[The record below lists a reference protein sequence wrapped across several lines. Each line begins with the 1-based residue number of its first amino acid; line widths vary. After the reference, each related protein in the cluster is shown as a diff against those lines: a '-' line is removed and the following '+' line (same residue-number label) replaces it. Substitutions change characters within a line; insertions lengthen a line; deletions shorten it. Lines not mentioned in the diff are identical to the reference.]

1 MNQNFNQHNNYYIE
15 NNEKLGKLPED
26 QEFDLLFSPCGGFST
41 EVLAH
46 KLNFNGKIIIYDYS
60 QEILDIKKQ
69 ILDTNPD
76 LNELR
81 VVERMHP
88 DINFV
93 WNLEYQKPRSD
104 SFGTYEEVRIWQEE
118 MCENYDIDFW
128 LMDLIK
134 PDYNRLLKK
143 VKGKRVFF
151 NASNIFSY
159 NKVIL
164 RYTLSELY
172 ESFDK
177 LFEVLDQ
184 AEYYHFRGSIPRKK
198 FFYDYPRN

>member
-1 MNQNFNQHNNYYIE
+1 
-15 NNEKLGKLPED
+15 
-26 QEFDLLFSPCGGFST
+26 
-41 EVLAH
+41 
-46 KLNFNGKIIIYDYS
+46 
-60 QEILDIKKQ
+60 
-69 ILDTNPD
+69 
-76 LNELR
+76 
-81 VVERMHP
+81 
-88 DINFV
+88 
-93 WNLEYQKPRSD
+93 
-104 SFGTYEEVRIWQEE
+104 

-164 RYTLSELY
+164 RYTLSDLY

-177 LFEVLDQ
+177 FFEVLDQ
-184 AEYYHFRGSIPRKK
+184 AEDYHFRGSIPRKK